1 MIPKN
6 GFNIKTSISY
16 ELNSIFEEFKV
27 NQDYG
32 GFIESLTSHN
42 TFRYKLELSNNWLL
56 NSNYNISFTNNF
68 KYFHL
73 SNYKV
78 DDFLYFFGGGL
89 EGLQGYTFYEPTLQ
103 GPRQIIFSN
112 KFFII
117 GLLFVGCALVLVK
130 RREQV
135 DKPKE
140 PIGYVDFLM
149 RREC

>member
-1 MIPKN
+1 M
-6 GFNIKTSISY
+6 KTSISY

-78 DDFLYFFGGGL
+78 DDFYIFGGGL
-89 EGLQGYTFYEPTLQ
+89 EGLQGYTFMNLPYKDQ
-103 GPRQIIFSN
+103 RQIIF
-112 KFFII
+112 K
-117 GLLFVGCALVLVK
+117 
-130 RREQV
+130 
-135 DKPKE
+135 
-140 PIGYVDFLM
+140 
-149 RREC
+149 